1 MESRKIVLMKPFAG
15 KEWRQRC
22 RKWTYRH
29 SWGEGR
35 GRRGWDELRKKN
47 QPR

>member
-1 MESRKIVLMKPFAG
+1 MESRKVVLMKPFAG

-29 SWGEGR
+29 SRGEGR
-35 GRRGWDELRKKN
+35 TESIALTYIRYHM
-47 QPR
+47 